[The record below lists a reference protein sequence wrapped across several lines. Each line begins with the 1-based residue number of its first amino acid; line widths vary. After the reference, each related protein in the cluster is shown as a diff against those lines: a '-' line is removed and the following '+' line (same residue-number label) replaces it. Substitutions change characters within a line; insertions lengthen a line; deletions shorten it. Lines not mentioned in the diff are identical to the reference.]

1 MEKIRVLSHVACN
14 IKHIGVKEMS
24 KKIHVR
30 PGKGQ
35 SKIGFAVGIM
45 FCLIGV
51 FVVIPTFGLF
61 GIIWTALAGL
71 IAFSHYRNGFTDKP
85 IDSKVIEI
93 EENGEDVTFTTHK
106 GFQSY
111 SYDIENIKP
120 KQEDTEERLR
130 KLINLYTQ
138 SLITREEYEQ
148 KKKEILDEL

>member
-1 MEKIRVLSHVACN
+1 
-14 IKHIGVKEMS
+14 MS

-30 PGKGQ
+30 PGKSQ
-35 SKIGFAVGIM
+35 SKLGFVVGIV

-61 GIIWTALAGL
+61 GIIWTAVAGL
-71 IAFSHYRNGFTDKP
+71 ITFSHYRNGFTDKP
-85 IDSKVIEI
+85 INSKVIEI
-93 EENGEDVTFTTHK
+93 EENGEAVTVTTHK

-111 SYDIENIKP
+111 SYDIESSKP
-120 KQEDTEERLR
+120 KQEDAEERLR
-130 KLINLYTQ
+130 KLVNLYTQ